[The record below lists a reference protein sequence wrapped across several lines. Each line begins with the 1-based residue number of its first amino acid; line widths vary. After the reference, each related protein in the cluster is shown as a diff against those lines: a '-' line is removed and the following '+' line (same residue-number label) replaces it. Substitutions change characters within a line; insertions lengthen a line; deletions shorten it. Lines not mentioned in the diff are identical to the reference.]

1 MMHGIRTLFVDRGR
15 WVLRCRCDT
24 EISGAGTV
32 HEALRGLSE
41 HVSSNLRAAQRAQVR
56 QGR

>member
-1 MMHGIRTLFVDRGR
+1 MHGIQTLFVDRGR
-15 WVLRCRCDT
+15 WVLTCRCKT

-32 HEALRGLSE
+32 HDALKGMNDHLG
-41 HVSSNLRAAQRAQVR
+41 VNLRAAQRAIVR